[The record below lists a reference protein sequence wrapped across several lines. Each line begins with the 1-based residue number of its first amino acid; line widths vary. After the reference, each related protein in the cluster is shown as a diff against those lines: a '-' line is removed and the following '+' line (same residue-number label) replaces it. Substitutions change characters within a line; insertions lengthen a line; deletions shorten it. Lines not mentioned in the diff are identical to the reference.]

1 MAKNDSTT
9 MTLVTP
15 SNVKSIEN
23 ARYAS
28 FEPTTKEDKIKLYN
42 AFNSPTEKIGN
53 LINQK
58 IDVVDVVL
66 AHVEL
71 VNDKTGEL
79 EDSVRTIL
87 IDKDGKSYDAT
98 SSGIYNSVLT
108 ILSVFGSL
116 HFEQDEPLTVVVKQ
130 IKTKRGSTLTLAVI

>member
-1 MAKNDSTT
+1 MAKNETAIAQ
-9 MTLVTP
+9 VTP

-28 FEPTTKEDKIKLYN
+28 FEPISKEDKIKLYN
-42 AFNSPTEKIGN
+42 AFNSPDEKIGSV
-53 LINQK
+53 INQS

-71 VNDKTGEL
+71 VNERTGEV
-79 EDSVRTIL
+79 EDAVRTIL
-87 IDKDGKSYDAT
+87 IDKEGRSFDAT

-108 ILSVFGSL
+108 IQSVFGTL
-116 HFEQDEPLTVVVKQ
+116 HFSTDEPLTVVVKQ
-130 IKTKRGSTLTLAVI
+130 IKTKRGSTLTLSII